1 MSEHEPSLWPQS
13 SPSHS
18 YDVLGIGE
26 NSLDRVCVADAQQPF
41 GSKVSLSDYSEHAG
55 GQIATAV
62 LACARL
68 ELNCAYAGA
77 VGDDL
82 DAETV
87 LAPLREAGVDITGVK
102 RIGGARTR
110 QAVILVEKE
119 SGERSVL
126 EYRDPRL
133 ALAVADL
140 GRAAIES
147 ARVLLL
153 DGGDPE
159 VALWA
164 ARVAREAG
172 TAVVL
177 DVERAS
183 AGLRK
188 LLRFVDFPIVS
199 QGYAESLKAGGAQTE
214 ALREL
219 AAHGARLAVVTLGAR
234 GALGQCDDRVI
245 ASGAYRVSTRDTTGA
260 GDAFRGGFLWAL
272 LRERG
277 AEAALRTA
285 NALAAMNCRALGAQG
300 GLATPAELEAFQ
312 RSNRPASPPE

>member
-1 MSEHEPSLWPQS
+1 
-13 SPSHS
+13 
-18 YDVLGIGE
+18 VLGIGE

-41 GSKVSLSDYSEHAG
+41 GSKLSLFDYSEHAG

-68 ELNCAYAGA
+68 ELNCAYVGA
-77 VGDDL
+77 VGDDP

-87 LAPLREAGVDITGVK
+87 LTPLGEAGVDITGVK
-102 RIGGARTR
+102 RVRGVRTR

-126 EYRDPRL
+126 EYRAPGL

-140 GRAAIES
+140 KRAAIAS
-147 ARVLLL
+147 ARALLL

-177 DVERAS
+177 DVERSSS
-183 AGLRK
+183 ALKK

-199 QGYAESLKAGGAQTE
+199 EGYAESWKAGGAQSE
-214 ALREL
+214 ALCEL
-219 AAHGARLAVVTLGAR
+219 AAHGARLAVATLGAR
-234 GALGQCDDRVI
+234 GALGRCEDRVI
-245 ASGAYRVSTRDTTGA
+245 ESAAYRVSTRDTTGA

-272 LRERG
+272 LRGMG

-300 GLATPAELEAFQ
+300 GLATLAELDAFQ
-312 RSNRPASPPE
+312 RDSGPASPVESDGCGA